1 MRTAVEIISEVVGID
16 QSEMSLNDP
25 LNFHLCLG
33 DAIES
38 MEQYAADKQA
48 RIDELEYKLSFL
60 LSNIKLCKNKFDEEI
75 LVANT
80 QLKKDVFGDM
90 SKLLD
95 IVSTI
100 PEVTATVTASAQ

>member
-1 MRTAVEIISEVVGID
+1 MRTPHQI
-16 QSEMSLNDP
+16 LNDNTYAGVNYIDP
-25 LNFHLCLG
+25 KT
-33 DAIES
+33 AIKC
-38 MEQYAADKQA
+38 MEDYASDKQA

-75 LVANT
+75 IIANS

-90 SKLLD
+90 VKLLD

-100 PEVTATVTASAQ
+100 PEVTATVTTSAQ